1 MNARRVSA
9 VVTKESREIL
19 RDPITF
25 GIALILPVVMLFLFG
40 YAVSLDVENVSL
52 GVLDLDKSPASR
64 ALVDRFVNSGNFRLE
79 QVFRSEHELERAM
92 QRGDIRIALVIPPD
106 FLKKTVRNEVA
117 PLQIVIDGTHSA
129 TGLIVGN
136 YARAIVASATASVPP
151 AVRLETRV
159 WYNPALRSINY
170 FVPGLYGV
178 LLMSFP
184 PLLTALGIVREK
196 ETGSVQQIFVSPLRP
211 SEFILGKLVP
221 YGLIA
226 FIEII
231 LVFGV
236 GMLWFAVPVRG
247 SVSFLLIASLLYVF
261 CTVGI
266 GLLIST
272 ITRSQLAAMLAALM
286 ITLMPSYLFSG
297 FLFPIF
303 TMPFVVQMFT
313 RIFPTRYFVE
323 ISRAVV
329 LKGAGFEYLWAN
341 VLIILVYTVAVFLL
355 AAWRFRKKVV

>member
-1 MNARRVSA
+1 MNARRIVA
-9 VVTKESREIL
+9 VVTKETREIV

-25 GIALILPVVMLFLFG
+25 GIALVLPVVMLFLFG
-40 YAVSLDVENVSL
+40 YAVSLDVEDVAM
-52 GVLDLDKSPASR
+52 GVLDFDRSPASR
-64 ALVDRFVNSGNFRLE
+64 AMVDRFINSGNFRLE
-79 QVFRSEHELERAM
+79 RTLQSDHDLERAL
-92 QRGDIRIALVIPPD
+92 QRGDIRMALVIPPG
-106 FLKKTVRNEVA
+106 FQTLRVRDEPA
-117 PLQIVIDGTHSA
+117 PLQVIVDGTHSA

-136 YARAIVASATASVPP
+136 YARAIVASAIDGSRPV
-151 AVRLETRV
+151 VRLETRI

-226 FIEII
+226 FIEIL

-236 GMLWFAVPVRG
+236 GVVWFAVPIRG
-247 SVSFLLIASLLYVF
+247 SLTFLLLASLLYVF

-297 FLFPIF
+297 FLFPVF
-303 TMPFVVQMFT
+303 TMPFVIQLFT

-323 ISRAVV
+323 ISRSVV
-329 LKGAGFEYLWAN
+329 LKGAGFEYLWGN
-341 VLIILVYTVAVFLL
+341 LLVIFAYTLAVFLV
-355 AAWRFRKKVV
+355 AAWRFRKKVA